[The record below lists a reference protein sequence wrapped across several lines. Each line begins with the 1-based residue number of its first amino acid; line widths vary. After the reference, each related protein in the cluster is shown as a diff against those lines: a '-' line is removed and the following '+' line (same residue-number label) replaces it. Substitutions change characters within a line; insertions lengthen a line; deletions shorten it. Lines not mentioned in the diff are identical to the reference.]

1 MSDLNIER
9 VISRLWNYE
18 MLEERTILQVIEKAL
33 EIMAQEP
40 TVLTLQLPCSV
51 VGDIHGQFHDLK
63 ELFEIGGV
71 PPQTNYV
78 FLGDY
83 VDRGHYGLETLLLL
97 LCLKIRFPA
106 RVSLLRGN
114 HECSMQTRD
123 YGFYDECMKKYGNVN
138 VWKYCVKAFEVM
150 ATAATLGG
158 AIFCVHGG
166 LAQDAP
172 AIDQVAA
179 RALTRRSASSRGPGR
194 SRRRARTA
202 T

>member
-83 VDRGHYGLETLLLL
+83 VDRGPDSVAVVALLFS
-97 LCLKIRFPA
+97 LKAMHPDAVYLI
-106 RVSLLRGN
+106 RGN
-114 HECSMQTRD
+114 HESVGICARF
-123 YGFYDECMKKYGNVN
+123 GLLAECKRFGEQQRAVFDAL
-138 VWKYCVKAFEVM
+138 CAAFDVLPL
-150 ATAATLGG
+150 AAVVGG
-158 AIFCVHGG
+158 ALFCVHGG
-166 LAQDAP
+166 ISPLLDDL
-172 AIDQVAA
+172 DQL
-179 RALTRRSASSRGPGR
+179 RAVGAGD
-194 SRRRARTA
+194 
-202 T
+202 